1 MNMAEVEHSDKNRDP
16 AVTNSWLRVLLT
28 GIGFY
33 AVALLAII
41 ATGNPILFP
50 TLVMIGSFLV
60 PVTYVSFFYERRHLS
75 TITLTTVA
83 MSFVY
88 GGLLGVLAASVLEP
102 IFIAKIDVA
111 TAYAVGLIEE
121 FAKILGVL
129 YIARRLRHDSEMDG
143 LIIGAAAGMSFAA
156 LESSGYA
163 FTAFLSSSG
172 NLSTA
177 VGVTLV
183 RGILSPLGH
192 GTWTAILASVL
203 FRESRAGQ
211 FRIDLKVIGAYLAV
225 SFLHGSWDA
234 VPQLFSGVVAAGVDV
249 AIGQLIVGAV
259 GLYLLWRRY
268 REATRIQLEAIKV
281 RADDSPADDSQADQR
296 GD

>member
-1 MNMAEVEHSDKNRDP
+1 MAQLQQTQEDHTP
-16 AVTNSWLRVLLT
+16 ARANAWLRVLLT
-28 GIGFY
+28 GAGFY
-33 AVALLAII
+33 AAALFALF

-50 TLVMIGSFLV
+50 TVVMIGSYLI
-60 PVTYVSFFYERRHLS
+60 PVTYVAFFYERRHLS
-75 TITLTTVA
+75 SITLTTVA
-83 MSFVY
+83 LAFVY
-88 GGLLGVLAASVLEP
+88 GGLLGVLAASILEP
-102 IFIAKIDVA
+102 LFIAKLDVA

-156 LESSGYA
+156 LESNGYA
-163 FTAFLSSSG
+163 FTAFLSSNGS
-172 NLSTA
+172 LTTT

-211 FRIDLKVIGAYLAV
+211 FRINLRVIGAYLIV
-225 SFLHGSWDA
+225 SVLHGSWDA
-234 VPQLFSGVVAAGVDV
+234 LPQLFTGVVGEGVDV
-249 AIGQLIVGAV
+249 AIGQVIVGII
-259 GLYLLWRRY
+259 GLYFLWRRY
-268 REATRIQLEAIKV
+268 RDARRIQQERMEGEGA
-281 RADDSPADDSQADQR
+281 
-296 GD
+296 